1 MPVFFQLLEMEQRMK
16 QARSLLSSILYD
28 PKGIDNTQI
37 NKLKIVTV
45 SHIKIKWG
53 NRLMTDRVT

>member
-1 MPVFFQLLEMEQRMK
+1 MK

-28 PKGIDNTQI
+28 PKGIDNKQI

-53 NRLMTDRVT
+53 NCLMTDRVT